1 MEDLMNRKYLG
12 VLGALAAGALVASAV
27 LVPAASAAPV
37 LTIWTT
43 TNAQETPTLQSIA
56 ADYERQNPGVK
67 VKIVM
72 TPFDTRDAKFSAAVQ
87 AKKGPDIMRAEI
99 ADVALWAS
107 KGYLA
112 DITKFVSAAD
122 KKDFLPG
129 AFAYYNYLGKIW
141 GLPHAPDAPALLYNK
156 KMFKDA
162 GMTVPK
168 TLAEL
173 QSSCEAKFPTGNGI
187 FLRGDSYWVQAWVW
201 GFGGGLVNPATK
213 SILIGSAK
221 SAAGLQA
228 YKDLMNSKCAMPNT
242 DFANDYGNAQAAF
255 KAGQVAMIIN
265 GPWASS
271 DILAGAAFADKSNL
285 GVAAIPKGP
294 GGQGSPVGGNGWVI
308 SKTSKNYAASVK
320 LLTFLAGAAANEKW
334 ASANNLLPSRA
345 SAYKLP
351 LVANNPVITQFL
363 AQMKV
368 ATARP
373 VLPQGGQIYT
383 DFGPNFQN
391 FLQGKTTAQ
400 GAATIVAKAWQSK
413 LFKDYKITS

>member
-1 MEDLMNRKYLG
+1 MNRKYLG
-12 VLGALAAGALVASAV
+12 AVGALAASALAASV
-27 LVPAASAAPV
+27 MLVPAANAATAT

-43 TNAQETPTLQSIA
+43 TNAQETPTLQSIT
-56 ADYERQNPGVK
+56 ADYMRQNPGVK
-67 VKIVM
+67 VKVIM

-99 ADVALWAS
+99 ADVANWAS

-122 KKDFLPG
+122 KKDFLPA
-129 AFAYYNYLGKIW
+129 AFAYYNYAGKIW

-156 KMFKDA
+156 AMLKAA
-162 GMTVPK
+162 GMTIPK
-168 TLAEL
+168 TLADL
-173 QSSCEAKFPTGNGI
+173 QTQCEAKFPSGNGI
-187 FLRGDSYWVQAWVW
+187 FLRADSYWVQAWVW
-201 GFGGGLVNPATK
+201 GYGGGLVNPAK
-213 SILIGSAK
+213 KQILIGSAK
-221 SAAGLQA
+221 SAAGIQA
-228 YKDLMNSKCAMPNT
+228 YKNLMTSKCAMPNT
-242 DFANDYGNAQAAF
+242 DFSNDYGNAQAAF
-255 KAGQVAMIIN
+255 KAGQVAMIVN
-265 GPWASS
+265 GPWATS
-271 DILAGAAFADKSNL
+271 DILAGSAFADKNNL
-285 GVAAIPKGP
+285 GVAPIPAGP

-334 ASANNLLPSRA
+334 AAQNNLLPSRT

-351 LVANNPVITQFL
+351 LVAANPVITQFL

-373 VLPQGGQIYT
+373 VLPQGGQIYN

-400 GAATIVAKAWQSK
+400 EAATIVAKAWQSK
-413 LFKDYKITS
+413 LFRDYKIVS